1 MLLSVDAPSSV
12 IWMRNDCHS
21 TYCPMCNLFT
31 SILVLLTLVYQTTS
45 QCIFQNINA
54 SDPHIFEFVYKAFF
68 EIKSFHKNTHI
79 YWTKTSIALPLLYI
93 TRITIQSHVYT
104 KKNLVN
110 SRSWQYPCAI
120 FGKNQAELSND
131 FERTAHGT

>member
-1 MLLSVDAPSSV
+1 
-12 IWMRNDCHS
+12 MRNDCHS
-21 TYCPMCNLFT
+21 THCPMCNLFT
-31 SILVLLTLVYQTTS
+31 SILVLLTLVISDYIS
-45 QCIFQNINA
+45 VHLSKHQCIKSTKFSI
-54 SDPHIFEFVYKAFF
+54 VYKTFF
-68 EIKSFHKNTHI
+68 EIKSFHKNTHS
-79 YWTKTSIALPLLYI
+79 YLTKTSIALPLLYI

-120 FGKNQAELSND
+120 FGKYQAELSND